1 MTEALTET
9 FSIDAAHRAVFDA
22 GLVVRKEV
30 LGGEY
35 VDAALTRNAGTDGEA
50 LQQYVSEFV
59 WGSVWTRPG
68 LDRRSRSLINLGMLV
83 ALSQHHELA
92 VHVKGGLNNGLSR
105 EEIVEAVIHATAY
118 AGAPAGLA
126 AMRVVQQTLT
136 AELGPLN
143 PKDEE

>member
-1 MTEALTET
+1 MTEALTADDAT
-9 FSIDAAHRAVFDA
+9 AAAHREIFDA

-30 LGGEY
+30 LGTDY

-92 VHVKGGLNNGLSR
+92 VHTRGALNNGLSR

-126 AMRVVQQTLT
+126 AMRVVQETLT
-136 AELGPLN
+136 AELGPLTA
-143 PKDEE
+143 KDEQ